1 MSSNF
6 RPTIDCPDPVLPLG
20 TQGLLRVAVDD
31 AAAQLVLTFAGVIT
45 LAQQADLLNPRSYS
59 LSGGQR
65 LFPRVLEARMHNPP
79 GTPPDL
85 LSRRILLQLNQTGD
99 FSIYT
104 LFVSG
109 AGIDPFFASRKLRFR
124 LACDDAFDCRPP
136 AAVVTP
142 EPDLQVVIDY
152 LAKDYSSFRQ
162 ALLDFIP
169 TRLPDWTERSE
180 ADIGMMLLELFAA
193 TADTLSYMQD
203 RVANEAFLASATQR
217 RSVAGHLDLIGYQ
230 MDQGAAAHTWL
241 QFRVN
246 STQTLASQP
255 GLRVSNRPLR
265 DNEPVIVFETH
276 GRLTMRPEHNEMPVF
291 NWGNQ
296 KCCLPRTALS
306 ATLQGEFSRLQTGD
320 YILLD
325 DGQGH
330 RDVVRLIAKPEIVE
344 IGVSPP
350 SRLTTIRWSIATPL
364 HHEFC
369 ADKIVASGNLML
381 ATHGETVDETLR
393 DLSPEEQAELSSE
406 LAERRPDQVPR
417 ERLRLSSAPL
427 AFLDPETVAL
437 FQPVKSPQK
446 KIKPAGAKLVSD
458 FLAREAGGKSTLEL
472 RVEGFPNP
480 WSEQRS
486 LLDSRADDQVFRL
499 EVDDL
504 GEATVVFGDGVFGL
518 RPDETTTVEARYR
531 VGGGSIGNVA
541 AESLIEPRPRTSEN
555 ISWLVSVTNPLP
567 AMGGRDLESRDHA
580 RRIAPATF
588 QKPLVAVTEADYRDA
603 ALEFELGGKK
613 PIQNAKA
620 NFRWTGSWLTL
631 TLAVDPRGTDDSI
644 EQLRQ
649 PLLDYIDTRRLAG
662 YDLEVIGAIYI
673 PVELAIEFCVK
684 PGFIPA
690 DVQEAIELALS
701 DSLLPDGTKGLFH
714 PDNFSFG
721 DYLYVSRI
729 FAAVMAVA
737 GVESATITRLARLHA
752 ARPDQDTKRNLQQ
765 GFLIVGGDQI
775 IRLDNDR
782 NFPENGTLF
791 VRAKGVG
798 A

>member
-1 MSSNF
+1 MSTN
-6 RPTIDCPDPVLPLG
+6 IECPDPVLPLG
-20 TQGLLRVAVDD
+20 AQGLLRVAVND
-31 AAAQLVLTFAGVIT
+31 AAAQLVLTFAGVIS
-45 LAQQADLLNPRSYS
+45 ASQQTDLLNPRSYS

-85 LSRRILLQLNQTGD
+85 FNRRILLQLNQTGD

-104 LFVSG
+104 LFVTG

-136 AAVVTP
+136 AAPVEP

-217 RSVAGHLDLIGYQ
+217 RSVAGHLDLIGYE
-230 MDQGAAAHTWL
+230 MDQGSAAHTWL

-265 DNEPVIVFETH
+265 DNEHVIVFETH

-306 ATLQGEFSRLQTGD
+306 ATLQGEFSRLQAGD

-325 DGQGH
+325 DRQGH
-330 RDVVRLIAKPEIVE
+330 RDVVRLVAKPEIVE
-344 IGVSPP
+344 IGNTSPP
-350 SRLTTIRWSIATPL
+350 NKLTVIRWSIATPL

-393 DLSPEEQAELSSE
+393 DLTPEEQAELSSA
-406 LAERRPDQVPR
+406 LATRRNGQTPR

-427 AFLDPETVAL
+427 AFLDTDTVAL
-437 FQPVKSPQK
+437 FEPLTTTRQT
-446 KIKPAGAKLVSD
+446 KPAGTKLVSD
-458 FLAREAGGKSTLEL
+458 FLAREARAKSTLEL

-480 WSEQRS
+480 WTEQRS
-486 LLDSRADDQVFRL
+486 LLDSRADEQVYRL
-499 EVDDL
+499 EIDDQ
-504 GEATVVFGDGVFGL
+504 GEATVVFGNGVFGL
-518 RPDETTTVEARYR
+518 RPDETTKVTARYR

-567 AMGGRDLESRDHA
+567 ATGGRDLESRDHA

-603 ALEFELGGKK
+603 ALEFELDGKK

-644 EQLRQ
+644 EKLRQ
-649 PLLDYIDTRRLAG
+649 PLLDYLDTRRLAG
-662 YDLEVIGAIYI
+662 YDLEVIGAIYL
-673 PVELAIEFCVK
+673 PVDLAIEFCLK

-690 DVQEAIELALS
+690 DVQEEIERALS
-701 DSLLPDGTKGLFH
+701 ISVLPDGSKGLFH

-729 FAAVMAVA
+729 FKAVMAVA

-752 ARPDQDTKRNLQQ
+752 ARPDRDTKRNLQQ
-765 GFLIVGGDQI
+765 GFLVVGADQI

-791 VRAKGVG
+791 IHAKGVG
-798 A
+798 E

>member
-1 MSSNF
+1 MSTNF
-6 RPTIDCPDPVLPLG
+6 RPTIECPDPVLPPG
-20 TQGLLRVAVDD
+20 AQGLLRVAVDD
-31 AAAQLVLTFAGVIT
+31 SAAQLVLTFAGVIT
-45 LAQQADLLNPRSYS
+45 PAQQTYLLNPRSYT

-65 LFPRVLEARMHNPP
+65 LFPRVLEARLHNPP

-85 LSRRILLQLNQTGD
+85 FDRRILLQLNQTGD

-104 LFVSG
+104 LLVSG
-109 AGIDPFFASRKLRFR
+109 EDIEPFFAARKLRFR
-124 LACDDAFDCRPP
+124 LACDDPFDCRPP
-136 AAVVTP
+136 AAPVTP

-230 MDQGAAAHTWL
+230 MDEGAAAHTWL
-241 QFRVN
+241 KFTVN
-246 STQTLASQP
+246 QTQTLASEP

-296 KCCLPRTALS
+296 RCCLPRTALS
-306 ATLQGEFSRLQTGD
+306 ATLFGEFSRLQPGD
-320 YILLD
+320 YILFED
-325 DGQGH
+325 EQGH
-330 RDVVRLIAKPEIVE
+330 RDVVRLVAKPEITE
-344 IGVSPP
+344 TEDSPP
-350 SRLTTIRWSIATPL
+350 ARLTTIRWSIATPL

-369 ADKIVASGNLML
+369 ADKIVASGNIMV
-381 ATHGETVDETLR
+381 ATHGETTDETLR
-393 DLSPEEQAELSSE
+393 ELTPEQIADLTTEVA
-406 LAERRPDQVPR
+406 ARRADQFPR
-417 ERLRLSSAPL
+417 QRLRLKTAPL
-427 AFLDPETVAL
+427 AHLDTETIAL
-437 FQPVKSPQK
+437 FEPLKSQKSVGGKSP
-446 KIKPAGAKLVSD
+446 SD
-458 FLAREAGGKSTLEL
+458 FLARQSNSQSTLEL
-472 RVEGFPNP
+472 RVEGFSKP
-480 WSEQRS
+480 WSQQRT
-486 LLDSRADDQVFRL
+486 LLESDADEQVFRL
-499 EVDDL
+499 EIDDE

-518 RPDETTTVEARYR
+518 RPEETTTVEARYR
-531 VGGGSIGNVA
+531 VGGGTIGNVA

-555 ISWLVSVTNPLP
+555 ISWLVDVTNPLP
-567 AMGGRDLESRDHA
+567 ATGGRDLESRDHA

-603 ALEFELGGKK
+603 ALDFELDGQK

-631 TLAVDPRGTDDSI
+631 TLAVDPRGAQDFI

-649 PLLDYIDTRRLAG
+649 PLLDYLDTRRLAG
-662 YDLEVIGAIYI
+662 YDLQVIAALYV
-673 PVELAIEFCVK
+673 PVELAIEFCLK

-690 DVQEAIELALS
+690 DVQEEIELALS
-701 DSLLPDGTKGLFH
+701 TSELPGGKKGLFH

-729 FAAVMAVA
+729 FAAVMAVP
-737 GVESATITRLARLHA
+737 GVESAQITRLAPLHA
-752 ARPDQDTKRNLQQ
+752 ARPDRDTKRNLQQ
-765 GFLIVGGDQI
+765 GFLAVGGDQI

-791 VRAKGVG
+791 ISAKGVG